1 MKEFLLNHYAFL
13 TKLVELIAAIA
24 GILVYKKFK
33 HTVLKYFIWFLV
45 YVFFVELIGGYT
57 VYVYKYEALDHIEAA
72 LKGTLIERN
81 YWWYS
86 VFWTIGA
93 PLFYATYFMTVIKTK
108 VFKKILGWLRLVFF
122 VTSISYILF
131 NLDAYFTSTLKF
143 NNISATFVIL
153 VSVVLYLIETLNSD
167 RMLIFYKSA
176 NFYIAAINFIW
187 FLVITPI
194 VFYSHYFSKA
204 DWNFV
209 FLKWEIYLTMN
220 FFMYISF
227 TFVLLCCKPQHLK

>member
-1 MKEFLLNHYAFL
+1 MREFLYNNYSLIING
-13 TKLVELIAAIA
+13 VELLAALT
-24 GILVYKKFK
+24 GVLLYNKFK
-33 HTVLKYFIWFLV
+33 HTIVKYFIWFLV
-45 YVFFVELIGGYT
+45 YVLVVELIGGYT
-57 VYVYKYEALDHIEAA
+57 VYVYKYEFLDSIEQA

-81 YWWYS
+81 YWWYT

-93 PLFYATYFMTVIKTK
+93 SLFYATYFMTVIKTK

-122 VTSISYILF
+122 ATSISYILF

-143 NNISATFVIL
+143 NTICTTIVIL

-167 RMLIFYKSA
+167 RILIFYKSP

-194 VFYSHYFSKA
+194 DFYDHYFSKA

-209 FLKWEIYLTMN
+209 FLKSEIYLTMN